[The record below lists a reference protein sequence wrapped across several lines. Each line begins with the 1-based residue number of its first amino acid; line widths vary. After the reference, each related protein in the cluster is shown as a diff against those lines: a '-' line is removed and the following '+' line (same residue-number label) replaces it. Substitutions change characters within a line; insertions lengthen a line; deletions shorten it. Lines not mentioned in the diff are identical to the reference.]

1 MRYKPYIPKPVW
13 YIFTF
18 LYLGAVGIICSF
30 LFYDTQWGVVFT
42 VPYLAYIYRKRKKD
56 FVTGRKQQLKE
67 EFKNVISG
75 VSGALQAGYSIE
87 NAFLYVLSEIKSDE
101 TADNLLEEDLKLLIN
116 GMQCG
121 KGLEQGLKELG
132 DKSDIEEIKELA
144 YLVKTAGIYGG
155 NLIRLMGQCARSM
168 AEKSTTELEINTMI
182 ASKRLEGK
190 IMSVI
195 PFFIMLYLRLTGVS
209 YIDVLYKTVWG
220 HVFMTICLVGIV
232 LTSISIDKIINSL
245 KG

>member
-1 MRYKPYIPKPVW
+1 MRYKPYIPKSGW
-13 YIFTF
+13 YVFTF
-18 LYLGAVGIICSF
+18 LYLGTVGIICGL
-30 LFYDTQWGVVFT
+30 LFYDALWGVVFT
-42 VPYLAYIYRKRKKD
+42 IPYLVCIYRKLKRD
-56 FVTGRKQQLKE
+56 FVESRKRQLKE

-75 VSGALQAGYSIE
+75 VSGSLQAGYSIE
-87 NAFLYVLSEIKSDE
+87 NAFLYVLLEIKPDE
-101 TADNLLEEDLKLLIN
+101 AVDNLLKEDLKLLVN
-116 GMQCG
+116 GMKCG
-121 KGLEQGLKELG
+121 KSLEQGLKELG

-155 NLIRLMGQCARSM
+155 NLIRLIGQCARSM
-168 AEKSTTELEINTMI
+168 TEKSTTELEINTMI

-209 YIDVLYKTVWG
+209 YIDVLYKTIWG
-220 HVFMTICLVGIV
+220 HVFMTVCLVGIV
-232 LTSISIDKIINSL
+232 FTSISIDKIINNL

>member
-1 MRYKPYIPKPVW
+1 MRYKPYSPKTDW
-13 YIFTF
+13 YIFTV
-18 LYLGAVGIICSF
+18 LYLGAVGVICGF
-30 LFYDTQWGVVFT
+30 LFYDALWGAAFT
-42 VPYLAYIYRKRKKD
+42 IPYLAYIYRKRKQD
-56 FVTGRKQQLKE
+56 FVTGRRRRLKE

-87 NAFLYVLSEIKSDE
+87 NAFTYVLSETKSDE
-101 TADNLLEEDLKLLIN
+101 TDYLLEEDLKLLIN

-132 DKSDIEEIKELA
+132 DKSGIEEIKELA

-155 NLIRLMGQCARSM
+155 NLIRLMGQCARSIT
-168 AEKSTTELEINTMI
+168 EKSTTELEINTMV

-209 YIDVLYKTVWG
+209 YIEVLYKTVWG
-220 HVFMTICLVGIV
+220 HVFMTICLTGIV
-232 LTSISIDKIINSL
+232 LTSMSIDKIINNL
-245 KG
+245 KE

>member
-1 MRYKPYIPKPVW
+1 MRYKPYIPKTDW

-18 LYLGAVGIICSF
+18 LYLGAVGLICGL
-30 LFYDTQWGVVFT
+30 LFYDALWGAVFT
-42 VPYLAYIYRKRKKD
+42 IPYLAYIYRKRKQD
-56 FVTGRKQQLKE
+56 FVTGRKRRLKE

-87 NAFLYVLSEIKSDE
+87 NAFTYVLSEAKSDE
-101 TADNLLEEDLKLLIN
+101 SANLLEEDLKLLIN

-121 KGLEQGLKELG
+121 KSLDQGLKELG
-132 DKSDIEEIKELA
+132 DKSGIEEIKELA

-168 AEKSTTELEINTMI
+168 AEKSTTELEINTMV

-209 YIDVLYKTVWG
+209 YIEVLYKTVWG
-220 HVFMTICLVGIV
+220 HVFMTICLFGIV
-232 LTSISIDKIINSL
+232 LTSMAIDKIINNL
-245 KG
+245 KE

>member
-1 MRYKPYIPKPVW
+1 MRYKPYIPGTGW
-13 YIFTF
+13 YVFTF
-18 LYLGAVGIICSF
+18 LYLGVIGIICGF
-30 LFYDTQWGVVFT
+30 LFYDALWGTVFT
-42 VPYLAYIYRKRKKD
+42 IPYLAYIYRKLKKD
-56 FVTGRKQQLKE
+56 FVAGRKRQLKE

-75 VSGALQAGYSIE
+75 VSGSLQAGYSIE
-87 NAFLYVLSEIKSDE
+87 NAFLYALSEIKSDE
-101 TADNLLEEDLKLLIN
+101 TAGKLLEEDLRLLIN

-121 KGLEQGLKELG
+121 KGLERGLKELG
-132 DKSDIEEIKELA
+132 DKSNIEEVKELA

-168 AEKSTTELEINTMI
+168 TEKSITEMEIHTMI

-195 PFFIMLYLRLTGVS
+195 PFFIMLYLRFTGVS

>member
-1 MRYKPYIPKPVW
+1 MRYKPYIPGAGW

-18 LYLGAVGIICSF
+18 LYLGAVGIICGF
-30 LFYDTQWGVVFT
+30 LFYDALWGAAFT
-42 VPYLAYIYRKRKKD
+42 IPYLSYIYGKLKKN
-56 FVTGRKQQLKE
+56 FVTGRRQQLKE

-75 VSGALQAGYSIE
+75 VSGSLQAGYSIE
-87 NAFLYVLSEIKSDE
+87 NAFLYVLSEIKSNED
-101 TADNLLEEDLKLLIN
+101 ADNLLEEDLKLLIN

-121 KGLEQGLKELG
+121 KSLEQGLEELG
-132 DKSDIEEIKELA
+132 DKSGIEEIKELA

-155 NLIRLMGQCARSM
+155 NLIRLMGQCAKSM
-168 AEKSTTELEINTMI
+168 TEKSTTELEINTMI

-195 PFFIMLYLRLTGVS
+195 PFFIMLYLRLTDVS

-220 HVFMTICLVGIV
+220 HAFMTICLVGIV
-232 LTSISIDKIINSL
+232 VTSISIDKIINNL

>member
-1 MRYKPYIPKPVW
+1 MRYKPYIPGTGW

-18 LYLGAVGIICSF
+18 LYLGAVGILCGF
-30 LFYDTQWGVVFT
+30 LFYDALWGAVFT
-42 VPYLAYIYRKRKKD
+42 IPYLSYIYRRLKKD
-56 FVTGRKQQLKE
+56 FVTGRRRQLKE

-75 VSGALQAGYSIE
+75 VSGSLQAGYSIE

-101 TADNLLEEDLKLLIN
+101 AVDNLLEEDLKLLIN

-121 KGLEQGLKELG
+121 KSLEQGLKELG

-155 NLIRLMGQCARSM
+155 NLIKLMGQCARSM
-168 AEKSTTELEINTMI
+168 TEKSTTELEINTMI

-195 PFFIMLYLRLTGVS
+195 PFFIMLYLRLTDVS

-220 HVFMTICLVGIV
+220 HAFMTICLAGIAV
-232 LTSISIDKIINSL
+232 ASISIDKIINNL

>member
-1 MRYKPYIPKPVW
+1 MRYKPYIPGTGW
-13 YIFTF
+13 YMVVF
-18 LYLGAVGIICSF
+18 LYLAAVGFICGL
-30 LFYDTQWGVVFT
+30 LFYDALWGAVFT
-42 VPYLAYIYRKRKKD
+42 IPYLAYLYRKLKKD
-56 FVTGRKQQLKE
+56 FVTARKRQLKE

-75 VSGALQAGYSIE
+75 VSGNLQAGYSIE

-121 KGLEQGLKELG
+121 KGLEQGLEELG
-132 DKSDIEEIKELA
+132 NKSDVEEIKELA

-168 AEKSTTELEINTMI
+168 TEKSITELEINTMI

-220 HVFMTICLVGIV
+220 HVFMTVCLGGIV
-232 LTSISIDKIINSL
+232 LTSIAIDKIINGL

>member
-1 MRYKPYIPKPVW
+1 MRYKPYIPGTSW
-13 YIFTF
+13 YVFTF
-18 LYLGAVGIICSF
+18 LYLGAVGMICGF
-30 LFYDTQWGVVFT
+30 LFYDALWGAAFT
-42 VPYLAYIYRKRKKD
+42 IPYLAYIYRKIKKE
-56 FVTGRKQQLKE
+56 FVTGRKKQLKE
-67 EFKNVISG
+67 EFKDVISG
-75 VSGALQAGYSIE
+75 VSGSLQAGYSIE
-87 NAFLYVLSEIKSDE
+87 NAFLYVLSEIKSE
-101 TADNLLEEDLKLLIN
+101 KTMGNLLEEDLKLLIN

-121 KGLEQGLKELG
+121 KSLEQGLKELG

-155 NLIRLMGQCARSM
+155 NLIRLMGQCAKSM
-168 AEKSTTELEINTMI
+168 TEKSTTELEINTMI

-195 PFFIMLYLRLTGVS
+195 PFFIILYLRLTGVS
-209 YIDVLYKTVWG
+209 YMAVLYKTLWG
-220 HVFMTICLVGIV
+220 HIFMTICLVGIV

>member
-1 MRYKPYIPKPVW
+1 MRYKPYIPKSGW
-13 YIFTF
+13 YVFTF
-18 LYLGAVGIICSF
+18 LYLGTVGIICGL
-30 LFYDTQWGVVFT
+30 LFYDALWGAVFT
-42 VPYLAYIYRKRKKD
+42 IPYLVCIYRKLKRD
-56 FVTGRKQQLKE
+56 FVESRKRQLKE

-75 VSGALQAGYSIE
+75 VSGSLQAGYSIE
-87 NAFLYVLSEIKSDE
+87 NAFLYVLLEIKPDE
-101 TADNLLEEDLKLLIN
+101 AVDNLLKEDLKLLVN
-116 GMQCG
+116 GMKCG
-121 KGLEQGLKELG
+121 KSLEQGLKELG

-155 NLIRLMGQCARSM
+155 NLIRLIGQCARSM
-168 AEKSTTELEINTMI
+168 TEKSTTELEINTMI

-209 YIDVLYKTVWG
+209 YIDVLYKTIWG
-220 HVFMTICLVGIV
+220 HVFMTVCLVGIV
-232 LTSISIDKIINSL
+232 FTSISIDKIINNL